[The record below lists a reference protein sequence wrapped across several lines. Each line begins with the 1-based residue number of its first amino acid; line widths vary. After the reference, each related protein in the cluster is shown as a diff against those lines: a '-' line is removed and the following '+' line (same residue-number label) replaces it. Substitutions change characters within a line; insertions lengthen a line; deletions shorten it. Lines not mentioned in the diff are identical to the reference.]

1 MPALRSVT
9 FSYRSRED
17 RVLAAIN
24 LGQPDA
30 WSCWLTRR
38 LSLALLERAAK
49 FLESTSPLVQRT
61 AADHRGELAA
71 FERDAAL
78 AKTAKAMSVPAA
90 DALQSSAASAE
101 LADRMTIS
109 QQGEGFRLELYGDR
123 GGQAAGLVARAEL
136 QRILRMLEAEVG
148 KAAWITTAAPAS
160 AQPAEPTTSV
170 RH

>member
-24 LGQPDA
+24 IGQADA

-61 AADHRGELAA
+61 APDHRGELAA

-78 AKTAKAMSVPAA
+78 AKTAPAMSVPAA
-90 DALQSSAASAE
+90 EALKSSAGSAE
-101 LADRMTIS
+101 LAERMTIS
-109 QQGEGFRLELYGDR
+109 QQGEGFRLELHGDH
-123 GGQAAGLVARAEL
+123 GGQATGAVARAEL
-136 QRILRMLEAEVG
+136 QRILRMLEAEVVKG
-148 KAAWITTAAPAS
+148 AWVIPVATSAPAPAS
-160 AQPAEPTTSV
+160 TTSV

>member
-1 MPALRSVT
+1 MPALKSIT

-24 LGQPDA
+24 IGQADA

-61 AADHRGELAA
+61 PPDHRGELAA

-78 AKTAKAMSVPAA
+78 ARTAPAMSVPAA
-90 DALQSSAASAE
+90 EALNSSAGSAE
-101 LADRMTIS
+101 LAERMTIT
-109 QQGEGFRLELYGDR
+109 QQGEGFRLELHGDR
-123 GGQAAGLVARAEL
+123 GGQTAGAVARAEL
-136 QRILRMLEAEVG
+136 QRILRMLEAEVVKG
-148 KAAWITTAAPAS
+148 AWVIPAATSAPA
-160 AQPAEPTTSV
+160 PAPATSV

>member
-1 MPALRSVT
+1 MPALKSIT

-24 LGQPDA
+24 IGQADA

-49 FLESTSPLVQRT
+49 FLETTSPLVQRT

-78 AKTAKAMSVPAA
+78 AKTAKSMSVPAA
-90 DALQSSAASAE
+90 DALQSSAAAAE
-101 LADRMTIS
+101 LADRMTIG
-109 QQGEGFRLELYGDR
+109 QQGEGFRLEVYGDR
-123 GGQAAGLVARAEL
+123 GGNAIGLVARAEL

-148 KAAWITTAAPAS
+148 RAAWVAGVQATTQAPA
-160 AQPAEPTTSV
+160 PATSV

>member
-1 MPALRSVT
+1 MPALRSIT

-24 LGQPDA
+24 IGQADA

-49 FLESTSPLVQRT
+49 FIESTSPLVQRT
-61 AADHRGELAA
+61 TPDHRTELAA

-78 AKTAKAMSVPAA
+78 ATTQKSMSVPAA
-90 DALQSSAASAE
+90 DALNTSAQGAE

-109 QQGEGFRLELYGDR
+109 QQGEGFRLELCGDR
-123 GGQAAGLVARAEL
+123 GGQGVGMVARAEL
-136 QRILRMLEAEVG
+136 QRILRMLESEVV
-148 KAAWITTAAPAS
+148 KAAWVAAAPTTTQAT
-160 AQPAEPTTSV
+160 APTPAV

>member
-24 LGQPDA
+24 LGQPEA

-38 LSLALLERAAK
+38 LSLAMLERAAK
-49 FLESTSPLVQRT
+49 FLASTSPLAQR
-61 AADHRGELAA
+61 AAPDHRDELAA

-78 AKTAKAMSVPAA
+78 ATTAKAMSVPAS
-90 DALQSSAASAE
+90 DALQSSATTAE
-101 LADRMTIS
+101 LVERMTMS
-109 QQGEGFRLELYGDR
+109 QQGEGFRLELHGDC
-123 GGQAAGLVARAEL
+123 GGSATGVVARVEL

-148 KAAWITTAAPAS
+148 KAGWISPVAPSVEAATPK
-160 AQPAEPTTSV
+160 SV

>member
-1 MPALRSVT
+1 
-9 FSYRSRED
+9 
-17 RVLAAIN
+17 
-24 LGQPDA
+24 
-30 WSCWLTRR
+30 
-38 LSLALLERAAK
+38 
-49 FLESTSPLVQRT
+49 
-61 AADHRGELAA
+61 
-71 FERDAAL
+71 
-78 AKTAKAMSVPAA
+78 VPAA

-148 KAAWITTAAPAS
+148 KAAWITAAAPAS